1 MVNCMR
7 FFQPEPK
14 RAFTLIE
21 TILVITLLALLA
33 ALATSTHRNSAR
45 KARETVLRNNLTQM
59 RQTLDQYNVDKGYYP
74 ESLEILIEEG
84 YLRELPL
91 DPITKSHETWLV
103 TYLENYDDED
113 SNYEPGVFDIRSG
126 SQDQAIDGT
135 FYYEW

>member
-1 MVNCMR
+1 MQKLR
-7 FFQPEPK
+7 QH
-14 RAFTLIE
+14 RGFTLIE
-21 TILVITLLALLA
+21 MILVITLLALLA

-45 KARETVLRNNLTQM
+45 KARETVLRNNLTQI

-74 ESLEILIEEG
+74 ESLDILVEEG

-91 DPITKSHETWLV
+91 DPITKTSDTWQEI
-103 TYLENYDDED
+103 YLENYDDED

-126 SQDQAIDGT
+126 SQETAIDGT